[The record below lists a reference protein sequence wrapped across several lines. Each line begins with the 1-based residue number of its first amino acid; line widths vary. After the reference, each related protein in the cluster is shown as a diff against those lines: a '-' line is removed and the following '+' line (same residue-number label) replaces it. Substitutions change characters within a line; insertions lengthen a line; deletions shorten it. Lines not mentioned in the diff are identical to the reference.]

1 VVVDSQ
7 FPPASAGRERHPDD
21 PAGEAAD
28 RAHTYDLFLAGTVF
42 LDIIFSGMLKP
53 PTRGHEIW
61 TDGMGSSPGG
71 VANLAVAAARLGLH
85 TSLAAAFGQDGYGD
99 FCWKILAEHESID
112 LSHSKRYHDWHSP
125 VTVSLAFDDDRSMI
139 THGHPPP
146 EDTDTMIEG
155 PPRCRAGFVE
165 LGIPQPRW
173 VEVAATRGTL
183 MFGDV
188 GWDPAERWDA
198 GQLRER
204 LAYCHAFVPNA
215 VEAQAFTRTEHPR
228 DALDAMA
235 GWVPLAVVTDGT
247 RGAIGHDATTG
258 ECATADSIR
267 VEALDTTGAGDV
279 FLAGLVT
286 GTLRGWP
293 LVQRLRF
300 ANLCAALSVRH
311 FGGALAAPGW
321 ADIAAWWSD
330 NRDTPGA
337 ADAYSFLSE
346 VIPDRAA
353 ASVLRATATIGLRS
367 GLDQELRRGDD
378 Q

>member
-1 VVVDSQ
+1 MVEDPQCSD
-7 FPPASAGRERHPDD
+7 AST
-21 PAGEAAD
+21 
-28 RAHTYDLFLAGTVF
+28 TYDLFLAGTVF
-42 LDIIFSGMLKP
+42 LDIIFSGMRKP
-53 PTRGHEIW
+53 PTRGHEVW

-71 VANLAVAAARLGLH
+71 VANLGVAASRLGLH
-85 TSLAAAFGQDGYGD
+85 TCLAAAFGEDGYGD
-99 FCWKILAEHESID
+99 FCWKILAEHEGID
-112 LSHSKRYHDWHSP
+112 LSCSKRYDDWHSP

-146 EDTDTMIEG
+146 EDTDAMIGE
-155 PPRCRAGFVE
+155 PPPCRAGFVE
-165 LGIPQPRW
+165 LGVPQPRW
-173 VEVAATRGTL
+173 VEIAAARGTL

-215 VEAQAFTRTEHPR
+215 VEAQSFTRTADPR
-228 DALDAMA
+228 DALEAIA
-235 GWVPLAVVTDGT
+235 GWVPLAVVTNGT
-247 RGAIGHDATTG
+247 GGAFGHDATTG
-258 ECATADSIR
+258 ECASADSVP
-267 VEALDTTGAGDV
+267 VEALDSTGAGDV

-286 GTLRGWP
+286 GSLAGWP

-321 ADIAAWWSD
+321 GDIAVWWRA
-330 NRDTPGA
+330 NRELRRFGQDYAFLDDVIP
-337 ADAYSFLSE
+337 ADAT
-346 VIPDRAA
+346 

-367 GLDQELRRGDD
+367 GLAAELRRGDD
-378 Q
+378 R